1 VNFKFTLP
9 ELSCE
14 WAAIDSVD
22 IVGNRRRHDLSNS
35 AIYKCVRQ
43 SQLLRADRNVQAE
56 ACAPPHRLPIGGR
69 VVALEH
75 AAKSS
80 QPAPPLLGATTD
92 VDHYGG
98 RRVSTELT
106 PDFFPAFVREHDA
119 VLVNFHAPWCPH
131 CRAFAPVWEHA
142 AELVLQKLAEAHSK
156 RTDGGAHPPRIAL
169 GSVDCTRRENAPLCK
184 EQHIQAFPTVRVY
197 RGGAATTAF
206 DDDAHAHHESYT
218 GARSAEAI
226 ADFVATVAQ
235 EVLTRTGQVSGA
247 DVAPGTYT
255 LGWQPPGT
263 DHDAD
268 GVKDSRVLS
277 RGCVIEGSVRMA
289 RVPGELHI
297 VPHGAGH
304 SLHMEHINMTHYINH
319 LSFGT
324 FVPSRAMYGSLS
336 WAQRRTFARLPKDSG
351 GKFAAASVTHPPFVS
366 NEDHMEH
373 EHHCK
378 VRLQLSGTYAS
389 AYWLGC
395 ELGCLTSIRPT
406 AQIVSTQF
414 KPIDSKSEPIGLYEY
429 TVNSFAHRLVCTLL
443 CGTKPHFPHVPILS
457 AS

>member
-1 VNFKFTLP
+1 
-9 ELSCE
+9 
-14 WAAIDSVD
+14 
-22 IVGNRRRHDLSNS
+22 
-35 AIYKCVRQ
+35 
-43 SQLLRADRNVQAE
+43 
-56 ACAPPHRLPIGGR
+56 
-69 VVALEH
+69 
-75 AAKSS
+75 
-80 QPAPPLLGATTD
+80 
-92 VDHYGG
+92 
-98 RRVSTELT
+98 
-106 PDFFPAFVREHDA
+106 
-119 VLVNFHAPWCPH
+119 
-131 CRAFAPVWEHA
+131 
-142 AELVLQKLAEAHSK
+142 
-156 RTDGGAHPPRIAL
+156 
-169 GSVDCTRRENAPLCK
+169 
-184 EQHIQAFPTVRVY
+184 VY

-218 GARSAEAI
+218 GMRSAEAI
-226 ADFVATVAQ
+226 ADFAATVAQ

-263 DHDAD
+263 DHDND

-304 SLHMEHINMTHYINH
+304 SLAMEHINMTHSINH

-366 NEDHMEH
+366 TEDHMEH

-378 VRLQLSGTYAS
+378 ARARCVPARSCTPDVLSSDVYLPRRTS
-389 AYWLGC
+389 AD
-395 ELGCLTSIRPT
+395 RQH
-406 AQIVSTQF
+406 AVQ
-414 KPIDSKSEPIGLYEY
+414 
-429 TVNSFAHRLVCTLL
+429 AHRRQERAHRALRVHRELLRAPPGPRISSARACAHAILVIDTRARV
-443 CGTKPHFPHVPILS
+443 GRRTRLS
-457 AS
+457 L

>member
-1 VNFKFTLP
+1 VN
-9 ELSCE
+9 
-14 WAAIDSVD
+14 AA
-22 IVGNRRRHDLSNS
+22 
-35 AIYKCVRQ
+35 
-43 SQLLRADRNVQAE
+43 
-56 ACAPPHRLPIGGR
+56 
-69 VVALEH
+69 
-75 AAKSS
+75 
-80 QPAPPLLGATTD
+80 
-92 VDHYGG
+92 
-98 RRVSTELT
+98 
-106 PDFFPAFVREHDA
+106 DA
-119 VLVNFHAPWCPH
+119 V
-131 CRAFAPVWEHA
+131 R
-142 AELVLQKLAEAHSK
+142 
-156 RTDGGAHPPRIAL
+156 
-169 GSVDCTRRENAPLCK
+169 CTRCF

-218 GARSAEAI
+218 GMRSAEAI
-226 ADFVATVAQ
+226 ADFAATVAQ

-263 DHDAD
+263 DHDND

-304 SLHMEHINMTHYINH
+304 SLAMEHINMTHSINH

-366 NEDHMEH
+366 TEDHMEH

-378 VRLQLSGTYAS
+378 ARARCVPARLCTFDVYADVYPSRRTSADCQHAVQAHRRQERAHRALRVHREFLRAPSGTYAHS
-389 AYWLGC
+389 PL
-395 ELGCLTSIRPT
+395 LRVHTHTHTHTIL
-406 AQIVSTQF
+406 
-414 KPIDSKSEPIGLYEY
+414 
-429 TVNSFAHRLVCTLL
+429 VNDTCARVGRRTRLSL
-443 CGTKPHFPHVPILS
+443 
-457 AS
+457 